1 MKPRHRDSIGSPE
14 LQATSG
20 VSRAQAL
27 GALALGAIVAAVR
40 TLQCALRALRKA
52 SRVLPPLGIQLTL
65 AAFSVA
71 TANAA
76 EAQVFTT
83 PPLTNQPTEVHIA
96 VTLEEI
102 TDIDE
107 AANTF
112 GLKGYLQLV
121 WRDPRLAFDP
131 IKMGVVGETYLEKN
145 AQEKLDQIWWP
156 DVKFS
161 NETEP
166 RRISNE
172 ELIISSDGSVEY
184 RERFR
189 ATMASNYDMRKFS
202 FDTQKLTVKIKS
214 FAWTDRVLVFR
225 VESDVLSLAPQFR
238 IPGWTFVGFNEEIRE
253 SRESGEH
260 ESFSLFTGSIEM
272 KREPGFFL
280 FKFIVP
286 LTVVMLLITSVFW
299 IAPEFLKDRVGA
311 TLTGILTAAAYG
323 FTISRYLPKYVY
335 NTLLDAVVMLSVLFA
350 AGIMVENVT
359 SHFLHNKGHR
369 ETAVRLDVVSRWLF
383 PLAYFMA
390 MVGIV
395 WFYAR

>member
-1 MKPRHRDSIGSPE
+1 MVPR
-14 LQATSG
+14 
-20 VSRAQAL
+20 V
-27 GALALGAIVAAVR
+27 
-40 TLQCALRALRKA
+40 
-52 SRVLPPLGIQLTL
+52 GILLTL
-65 AAFSVA
+65 AAFSIV

-83 PPLTNQPTEVHIA
+83 PPVTNRPTEVHIA
-96 VTLEEI
+96 VTLDEI

-131 IKMGVVGETYLEKN
+131 VKTGVAGETYLEKN
-145 AQEKLDQIWWP
+145 AQDKLDQIWWP
-156 DVKFS
+156 DVKLS

-166 RRISNE
+166 RRVSNE

-189 ATMASNYDMRKFS
+189 ATMASNYNMRKFS
-202 FDTQKLTVKIKS
+202 FDTQKLIVNIKS
-214 FAWTDRVLVFR
+214 FAWTARALVFR
-225 VESDVLSLAPQFR
+225 VEGDVLSLAPQFR
-238 IPGWTFVGFNEEIRE
+238 IPGWRFVGFNEEIRE
-253 SRESGEH
+253 SRESGDL
-260 ESFSLFTGSIEM
+260 ESFSLFTASIEM

-335 NTLLDAVVMLSVLFA
+335 DTLLDAVVMLSVLFA
-350 AGIMVENVT
+350 AGIMVENVA
-359 SHFLHNKGHR
+359 SHFLQNNGRK
-369 ETAVRLDVVSRWLF
+369 EAVVRLDVVSRWLF
-383 PLAYFMA
+383 PVAYFMA
-390 MVGIV
+390 MAGIV
-395 WFYAR
+395 WSYAR